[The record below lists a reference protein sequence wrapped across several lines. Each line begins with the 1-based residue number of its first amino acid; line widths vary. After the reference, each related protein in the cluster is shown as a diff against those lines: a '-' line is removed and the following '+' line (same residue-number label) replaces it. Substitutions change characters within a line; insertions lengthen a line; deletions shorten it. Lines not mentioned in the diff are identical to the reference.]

1 MLVVLRA
8 ADIDDST
15 CVTRLAERLAFDEG
29 SLIGR
34 DLLLFYCAG
43 RRRHHM
49 QHAREEIARLQRAT
63 GAAQV
68 GGALST
74 GEIGSLRR
82 NGYPTLQNECLVGL
96 PWGA

>member
-1 MLVVLRA
+1 MKGLWP
-8 ADIDDST
+8 
-15 CVTRLAERLAFDEG
+15 
-29 SLIGR
+29 
-34 DLLLFYCAG
+34 
-43 RRRHHM
+43 H
-49 QHAREEIARLQRAT
+49 EEIARLQRAT

>member
-1 MLVVLRA
+1 M
-8 ADIDDST
+8 
-15 CVTRLAERLAFDEG
+15 AERLAFDEG

-43 RRRHHM
+43 RRLHHM
-49 QHAREEIARLQRAT
+49 QHACEEIARLQRAT